1 MERRLPAAY
10 VPSPSNYGLPFRQAR
25 TILSPPSAHPLC
37 ALCLMILNTSKI
49 PFLSETDAYSHL
61 FLAQI
66 AYKIYL
72 LIAVV

>member
-10 VPSPSNYGLPFRQAR
+10 VPSPPNYGLTFRQGRLYSR
-25 TILSPPSAHPLC
+25 TYHYLC
-37 ALCLMILNTSKI
+37 ALCVKILNTSKI